1 MRIIQLLVLW
11 VLVAL
16 PIQAQTTDATQQK
29 IDSIKAEAAKAIN
42 RLRALDTHSKQA
54 VDSMRQKQDTT
65 ERLDTIVIRL
75 SQPMAYTR
83 RQGAAI
89 KPIDSSSVRGAN
101 IQEKIKRFH
110 MPSFWTKT
118 NRATINLN
126 EVAFVNW
133 NAGGNNSV
141 SGIMSLHSERNYKF
155 RYVQWNNSL
164 DFRYGLNAQEGQTIR
179 KTDDQIRLSST
190 FGHRKDTISKWYSSG
205 KMNFNTQLSN
215 GYKYPDRTTPISRL
229 MAPGYLFLGVG
240 TSYID
245 DAKKLNIYLSPL
257 TQKATFVLDQDLADR
272 GAFGVRKA
280 TYDALGNKI
289 TDGEKVFMELGIL
302 VTNTYERTVAENV
315 LVKSNLSLYTDYLAS
330 FGNIDVD
337 WFLDIHLK
345 VNKFISSNIGM
356 HFIYDDDILFDRVV
370 NDLGFVE
377 QNGRPK
383 LQFKQLLG
391 FGVVYAF

>member
-1 MRIIQLLVLW
+1 MRIIQLLVVW

-42 RLRALDTHSKQA
+42 RLRALDTHSKRA

-118 NRATINLN
+118 NLATINLN

>member
-1 MRIIQLLVLW
+1 MRIIQLLAVW

-42 RLRALDTHSKQA
+42 RLRALDTHSKRA

-89 KPIDSSSVRGAN
+89 KPIDSNSVRGAN

>member
-1 MRIIQLLVLW
+1 MRIIQLLVVW

-16 PIQAQTTDATQQK
+16 PIQAQTTDTTQQK

-42 RLRALDTHSKQA
+42 RLRALDTHSKRA

-240 TSYID
+240 TSYIN

>member
-1 MRIIQLLVLW
+1 MRIIQLLVVW

-42 RLRALDTHSKQA
+42 RLRALDTHSKRA

-141 SGIMSLHSERNYKF
+141 SVIMSLHSERNYKF

>member
-1 MRIIQLLVLW
+1 MRIIQLLVVW

-42 RLRALDTHSKQA
+42 RLRALDTHAKRA

>member
-1 MRIIQLLVLW
+1 MRIIQLLVVW

-16 PIQAQTTDATQQK
+16 PIQAQTTDTTQQK

-42 RLRALDTHSKQA
+42 RLRALDTHAKRA
-54 VDSMRQKQDTT
+54 VDSVRQKQDTT

>member
-1 MRIIQLLVLW
+1 MRIIQLLVVW

-16 PIQAQTTDATQQK
+16 PIQAQTTDTTQQK

-42 RLRALDTHSKQA
+42 RLRALDTDAKRS
-54 VDSMRQKQDTT
+54 VESMRQKQDTT

-89 KPIDSSSVRGAN
+89 KTIDSSSVRGAN

>member
-1 MRIIQLLVLW
+1 MRIIQLLVVW

-83 RQGAAI
+83 RLGAAI

>member
-1 MRIIQLLVLW
+1 MRIIQLLAVW

-42 RLRALDTHSKQA
+42 RLRALDTHAKRA
-54 VDSMRQKQDTT
+54 VDSVRQKQDTT

>member
-1 MRIIQLLVLW
+1 MRIIQLFLLV
-11 VLVAL
+11 VLGTFTL
-16 PIQAQTTDATQQK
+16 QAQTSGSTNQK
-29 IDSIKAEAAKAIN
+29 IDSIKSAAAQAIM
-42 RLRALDTHSKQA
+42 RLRALDTLAQGQGVGKEA
-54 VDSMRQKQDTT
+54 PQDTLQK
-65 ERLDTIVIRL
+65 LDTIVIRL

-83 RQGAAI
+83 SQGAAI
-89 KPIDSSSVRGAN
+89 NPVDTRSVTGSN

-155 RYVQWNNSL
+155 RYVQWNNTL

-179 KTDDQIRLSST
+179 KTDDQIRFSST

-215 GYKYPDRTTPISRL
+215 GYKYPDRSKPISRL

-337 WFLDIHLK
+337 WFLDVHLK
-345 VNKFISSNIGM
+345 VNKFITSNIGM

-370 NDLGFVE
+370 NELGFVE